1 MKQLMSGNQA
11 IARGAYEAGVRVAIG
26 YPGTP
31 SSEVLEHAV
40 EFKEI
45 KAQWAPN
52 EKVALEV
59 GAGASMAGARTLVT
73 MKHVGVNVAADPLM
87 TLAYTGVGAGLVLLS
102 ADDPGM
108 HSSQNEQDNR
118 YYAQFAQIPLLEPAD
133 SQEAKDFTVWALK
146 ISEEFDTPVLLRT
159 TTRISHSKGLVALG
173 ERTEPARATYEKNM
187 PKYVMLPSNARKRR
201 EVLVERVQRVT
212 EYASTCPLNRIE
224 WGDRKVG
231 VITSGTAYQYV
242 REVAPQISVL
252 KLGLSYPLPV
262 RLIQEFAAQVDRLLV
277 VEELEPFLENNIKAL
292 GVDCSGKEYFPRT
305 GELNPQLVR
314 KGLQAA
320 GVLEQT
326 SPTEGE
332 EVPELVFPPRPPVM
346 CPSCP
351 HRGVFYVLNKLKLN
365 VTGDIGCYTL
375 GALPPLEAM
384 DSCLCM
390 GASVSMAYGMELADP
405 ALRGKTVGVIG
416 DSTFLHSGL
425 TGLMNIVYNK
435 GASTI
440 IVLNNSTTAMTGMQ
454 EHPGTG
460 RTLQGEPTRSVDLQK
475 IAEGLGIA
483 RYREIDPYDLTQV
496 EEVIRE
502 ELESK
507 EPSLIVTTRPC
518 ALNVKLKNPA
528 LTVNGEKCK
537 GCGVCLRLSCPAISY
552 EEGKALIDP
561 VLCTGC
567 GVCQQVCRVDAIVR
581 PQERGE

>member
-1 MKQLMSGNQA
+1 MKRLMSGNQA
-11 IARGAYEAGVRVAIG
+11 IARGAYEGGVRVATG

-31 SSEVLEHAV
+31 SSEILEHAV
-40 EFKEI
+40 EFKQI

-73 MKHVGVNVAADPLM
+73 MKHVGINVAADPLM

-118 YYAQFAQIPLLEPAD
+118 YYAQLAQIPLLEPAD
-133 SQEAKDFTVWALK
+133 SQEAKDFVIWALK

-159 TTRISHSKGLVALG
+159 TTRISHSKGLVTLQ
-173 ERTEPARATYEKNM
+173 ERTEPDRVPYVKDMA
-187 PKYVMLPSNARKRR
+187 KYVMLPSNARKRR
-201 EVLVERVQRVT
+201 EILVERAQKLM

-231 VITSGTAYQYV
+231 VITSGVAYQYV
-242 REVAPQISVL
+242 KEIAPEISIL
-252 KLGLSYPLPV
+252 KLGFSYPLPV
-262 RLIQEFAAQVDRLLV
+262 RLIQEFAAEVERLLV

-292 GVDCSGKEYFPRT
+292 GINCPGKEYFPRT

-320 GVLEQT
+320 GVLERP
-326 SPTEGE
+326 SPTEEE
-332 EVPELVFPPRPPVM
+332 EVSELVFPLRPPVM

-351 HRGVFYVLNKLKLN
+351 HRGVFYVLSKLKLN

-375 GALPPLEAM
+375 GALPPLQAM

-405 ALRGKTVGVIG
+405 ALRGKTVAVIG

-425 TGLMNIVYNK
+425 TGLMNIVYNQ
-435 GASTI
+435 GTSTI

-460 RTLQGEPTRSVDLQK
+460 KTLQGEPTHSVDLQK
-475 IAEGLGIA
+475 IAEGLGIG
-483 RYREIDPYDLTQV
+483 RYRNVDPYDLTQL

-502 ELESK
+502 EVLAL

-518 ALNVKLKNPA
+518 ALNVKFRNTA
-528 LTVNGEKCK
+528 LTVSREKCK
-537 GCGVCLRLSCPAISY
+537 GCKVCLRLSCPAISF
-552 EEGKALIDP
+552 EDGKALIDP

-567 GVCQQVCRVDAIVR
+567 GVCQQVCKFAAIIR